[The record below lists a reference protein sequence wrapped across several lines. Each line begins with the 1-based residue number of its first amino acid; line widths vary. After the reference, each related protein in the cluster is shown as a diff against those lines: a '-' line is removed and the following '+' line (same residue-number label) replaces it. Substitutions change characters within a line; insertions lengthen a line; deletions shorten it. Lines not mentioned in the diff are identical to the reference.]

1 MYILLLFSKFCT
13 VILNFQSE
21 AEPPTTDDYEG
32 GEYIWIALALV
43 VICLFVV
50 RYYMKRYVLRLMNK
64 TSEKA
69 TYSEPLELQVSE
81 KKAKHQP
88 TFIELD
94 HNSKHETA
102 IALREDFV
110 KNAFLLFRKKYF
122 YGILG
127 CLLYFILPL
136 ILGKLGGD
144 DSMNEDL
151 AAAIMGL
158 PIIYFIYISLVYL
171 FHRKQFRAENAN
183 FGVRF
188 EHPVRTLLRR
198 VVNPEFEKYFTI
210 IFIITMISIGFTG
223 VPVDDGNGNITE
235 IKPSIWVT
243 IGYVLAGVIHAYL
256 IIKIRRQSQ
265 QVSNTS
271 LLILRVFGGKKQ
283 VQLTFGKLTQFWKH
297 IGSWFTIVDPSFI
310 GRQYRTFTLKSLLT
324 IASVFIGAFF
334 VVILLSKYIVSTLRY
349 LLPID
354 GASDSE
360 IEVFFMIPSII
371 LAWAL
376 YFKYWKFKISRSYA
390 KDHDGIKSKI
400 AKVMD
405 KPRKQDM
412 TFKNLPMFCFDN
424 TWKLAVSEFI
434 KNSKVIL
441 MDLRG
446 FSSERKGCEYEIDF
460 LLDTFKINGILFL
473 VDEASDKQLVQST
486 INERW
491 EYLRINSPNINLDRP
506 EAKIFVSKMQDEN
519 EVQTLIDHLIEAANN
534 TN

>member
-1 MYILLLFSKFCT
+1 MLILLLLSKFCAFFLF
-13 VILNFQSE
+13 IQDDAIPDINSE
-21 AEPPTTDDYEG
+21 YDG
-32 GEYIWIALALV
+32 GENIWIALALV

-64 TSEKA
+64 TSEKVIS
-69 TYSEPLELQVSE
+69 SEPIELDTSE
-81 KKAKHQP
+81 KKAKNKP
-88 TFIELD
+88 TYIELD
-94 HNSKHETA
+94 HNSKHENA
-102 IALREDFV
+102 IALREGFV
-110 KNAFLLFRKKYF
+110 KKAFLLFRKKYF

-127 CLLYFILPL
+127 CVLYFILPL
-136 ILGKLGGD
+136 MLGKIGGD
-144 DSMNEDL
+144 DAMNEDL

-158 PIIYFIYISLVYL
+158 PVTYFVYISLVYI

-183 FGVRF
+183 FGVRL

-210 IFIITMISIGFTG
+210 IFIITMVSISVTG
-223 VPVDDGNGNITE
+223 IPLDDGNGKITE

-243 IGYVLAGVIHAYL
+243 IGYILAGLLHTYL

-265 QVSNTS
+265 QVSNMS
-271 LLILRVFGGKKQ
+271 MLILRVFGDKKQ
-283 VQLTFGKLTQFWKH
+283 VLLTFGRLTNFWKH
-297 IGSWFTIVDPSFI
+297 IGTWFTIVDTSFI
-310 GRQYRTFTLKSLLT
+310 ARQYRIFSLKTLLI

-334 VVILLSKYIVSTLRY
+334 LVMAFSKYIVSTLRY

-354 GASDSE
+354 NASDSE

-390 KDHDGIKSKI
+390 KDYEGIKNKI
-400 AKVMD
+400 AKVID

-460 LLDTFKINGILFL
+460 LLDTFSINGILFL
-473 VDEASDKQLVQST
+473 VDVSSDKELVQNT

-491 EYLRINSPNINLDRP
+491 EYLRINSPNINLEHP

-519 EVQTLIDHLIEAANN
+519 EVQTLIDHLIEAASNPN
-534 TN
+534 